1 MPEDRPT
8 AIVRIKE
15 AHHRDA
21 GRDIARLD
29 SEMME
34 KLGIETKI
42 GIETNDCIEIVGKAK
57 AYAIALQG
65 DSDDM
70 GKGIIRIDGATRAN
84 AGVGIDDKVRI
95 SRVSAQKADSITLS
109 PIQEIKL
116 VRVERTIARMLEG
129 RPVVIGERVRVDMLP
144 NPLEFTVTST
154 KPAGRPVIVK
164 YDTQIVIRDR
174 IVSGTGRA
182 IPIVN
187 YEDIGGLGREIGL
200 VREMVELPLRR
211 PELFERLGI
220 EPPKGILLHGP
231 PGTGKTLIAQAVASA
246 TESNFISIS
255 GPEIVSKFYGESEK
269 QLREIFEEAERNA
282 PSIIFIDEVDSIA
295 PKRSEVTGELERRIV
310 AQLLSAMDGLK
321 GRGSVVV
328 LAATNR
334 PNAIDEALRR
344 GGRFDREIEI
354 GVPDRNGRL
363 QILQVHT
370 RSMPLDD
377 KKWLCEI
384 ADSTHGYVGADI
396 SALCKEAAMHSLR
409 KILPLINIEAQE
421 IPPEIIETLTVTKDD
436 FASAMKNIEPS
447 AMREVHVEIP
457 DVRWN
462 DVGGLKQQK
471 QQLMEAIIW
480 PLKYA
485 DAFSAIKIKPPSGM
499 LLFGPP
505 GTGKTMLAKAIANES
520 AVNFISIKG
529 PELLSKYVGESERA
543 VRDTFRKARQASP
556 SIVFFDEID
565 SLAPAR
571 GGAESPVAERVVSQ
585 ILTEID
591 GLEELSDVTI
601 LAATNRPDMVDPA
614 LLRPGR
620 FDRLVYIPPPAVED
634 RAEIFKIHLKDMPV
648 EAEDIAELAK
658 LCENFTGA
666 DIESVCREAGMHALH
681 DFIKPGMTPEEVKEQ
696 APDIR
701 IRRSHFID
709 AIGNMRLTIS
719 PEELQMYEMFNRK
732 LATTFKGLED
742 DRDKTNQK

>member
-1 MPEDRPT
+1 MAEDTQT

-29 SEMME
+29 SEIME
-34 KLGIETKI
+34 ELGIEAKI
-42 GIETNDCIEIVGKAK
+42 GIETKDCIEIVGKSK
-57 AYAIALQG
+57 AYAIAWQG
-65 DSDDM
+65 YPDDR
-70 GKGIIRIDGATRAN
+70 GKGIIRIDGATRVN
-84 AGVGIDDKVRI
+84 AAAGIDDKVRI
-95 SRVSAQKADSITLS
+95 RRVTAQRADKITLS
-109 PIQEIKL
+109 PTQQIKFT
-116 VRVERTIARMLEG
+116 RGERYLARILEG
-129 RPVVIGERVRVDMLP
+129 RPIIIGKRIRIEMLP
-144 NPLEFTVTST
+144 DPLVFTVAST
-154 KPAGRPVIVK
+154 IPSGGPVIVNH
-164 YDTQIVIRDR
+164 DTQIIIKDR
-174 IVSGTGRA
+174 VVSDTQGA

-187 YEDIGGLGREIGL
+187 YEDIGGLSREIGL

-211 PELFERLGI
+211 PELFEKLGI
-220 EPPKGILLHGP
+220 EPPKGVLLHGP
-231 PGTGKTLIAQAVASA
+231 PGTGKTLIAKAVASA
-246 TESNFISIS
+246 TYSNFISIS
-255 GPEIVSKFYGESEK
+255 GPEIISKFYGESEK
-269 QLREIFEEAERNA
+269 QLREIFEEAERDA

-295 PKRSEVTGELERRIV
+295 PKRSEVTGEQERRVV
-310 AQLLSAMDGLK
+310 AQLLSTMDGLK

-354 GVPDRNGRL
+354 GIPDRNGRL

-377 KKWLCEI
+377 EKWLCEI

-409 KILPLINIEAQE
+409 KILPSIDIEQE
-421 IPPEIIETLTVTKDD
+421 IPPEIIENIKVTKKD
-436 FASAMKNIEPS
+436 FICAMKNIEPS
-447 AMREVHVEIP
+447 AMREVQIEIP
-457 DVRWN
+457 DVHWE
-462 DVGGLKQQK
+462 DVGGLNQQK

-485 DAFSAIKIKPPSGM
+485 DAFSTINIKPPSGM

-520 AVNFISIKG
+520 AANFISIKG

-556 SIVFFDEID
+556 AIVFFDEID

-571 GGAESPVAERVVSQ
+571 GGSESHVTERVVSQ

-591 GLEELSDVTI
+591 GMEELSDVTI

-634 RAEIFKIHLKDMPV
+634 RAEIFRIHLKDMPV
-648 EAEDIAELAK
+648 EDEDIVELAK
-658 LCENFTGA
+658 RCENLTGA
-666 DIESVCREAGMHALH
+666 DIESVCREAGMLALH
-681 DFIKPGMTPEEVKEQ
+681 EFIKPGMTPEEV
-696 APDIR
+696 
-701 IRRSHFID
+701 
-709 AIGNMRLTIS
+709 
-719 PEELQMYEMFNRK
+719 
-732 LATTFKGLED
+732 
-742 DRDKTNQK
+742 